1 VSERNVGP
9 ASPESGPFWEATRER
24 RLVLQWCTACEEPIQ
39 YPRSFCPRCQ
49 ASGSSLEWRDASG
62 LGVVYAIVVEHKP
75 EAMGEESP
83 YAVALVDLEEGVR
96 LMTNIVGPDALSATI
111 STGVRVTWEP
121 LEDGRHLP
129 LFEVSAAKQV

>member
-1 VSERNVGP
+1 
-9 ASPESGPFWEATRER
+9 
-24 RLVLQWCTACEEPIQ
+24 
-39 YPRSFCPRCQ
+39 
-49 ASGSSLEWRDASG
+49 
-62 LGVVYAIVVEHKP
+62 VVEHKP

-121 LEDGRHLP
+121 LEDGRNLP